1 MATVLTNETFNE
13 YITTGL
19 AFELLPKTFQ
29 NAVLFTRSLGK
40 RYLWIDSLCIIQ
52 NNADDWDRE
61 AAIMCSVYQGAL
73 LTIAAAS
80 SSSGRGGLLYEP
92 PTHRITRTTPN
103 GPYTL
108 FGRESIRHKEKEYP
122 LLTRGWAFQE
132 RLLSP
137 RTLYFGS
144 KELLW
149 ECRGSRTCQ
158 CGESVSSHI
167 GGDVSKV
174 YQTTTAG
181 AASLDGGRLISQ
193 WHRLVSRF
201 SQLRLSYEKDVLPAT
216 SGPAAQV
223 TEIRRLREPTT
234 YHAGLWSNSFEADL
248 LWYRDR
254 GWEHDQRA
262 SRPVSYRAP
271 TWSWA
276 SVNGPISWIEGFM
289 GCKAEENF
297 EVLHI
302 PKSSELDG
310 QPGPVSHL
318 ILKGMA
324 VCLPM

>member
-1 MATVLTNETFNE
+1 MKLESKRSSCCSSHDTCNLARSNGSLPTRLLDVGNPRASFVKVQVTTPATTGEYLALSHCWGDPSDMATVLTNETFNE

-29 NAVLFTRSLGK
+29 DAVLFTRSLGK

-61 AAIMCSVYQGAL
+61 AATVCSVYQGAL

-122 LLTRGWAFQE
+122 LLTRGWASQE

-149 ECRGSRTCQ
+149 ERRGSRTCQ

-181 AASLDGGRLISQ
+181 AASLDGGRLISG
-193 WHRLVSRF
+193 
-201 SQLRLSYEKDVLPAT
+201 LRL
-216 SGPAAQV
+216 
-223 TEIRRLREPTT
+223 IRGR
-234 YHAGLWSNSFEADL
+234 
-248 LWYRDR
+248 
-254 GWEHDQRA
+254 
-262 SRPVSYRAP
+262 
-271 TWSWA
+271 
-276 SVNGPISWIEGFM
+276 
-289 GCKAEENF
+289 K
-297 EVLHI
+297 
-302 PKSSELDG
+302 
-310 QPGPVSHL
+310 
-318 ILKGMA
+318 
-324 VCLPM
+324 